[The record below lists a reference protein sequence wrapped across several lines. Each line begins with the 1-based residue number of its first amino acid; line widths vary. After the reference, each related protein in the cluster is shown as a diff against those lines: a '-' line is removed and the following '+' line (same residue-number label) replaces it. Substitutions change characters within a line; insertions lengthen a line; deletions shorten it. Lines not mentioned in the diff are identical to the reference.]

1 MIASAG
7 SRVREAG
14 QGKWGMLAAIFDA
27 ASYEGN
33 AAAIPTLITAGAM
46 ALLAVVVLV
55 REGASREARQF
66 AVLAATICIWLFCF
80 SLMYFARD
88 GRVALLWARSAYLG
102 IACIPAALY
111 HFTVVVTR
119 GRRRWL
125 VRASW
130 LAALAFFV
138 AIAASDALLRDLFRY
153 SWGFYPHF
161 RWLGAPFLAFF
172 FAMLALSLREQW
184 LDYRQASPGT
194 HRLRTRW
201 LMTGFAIAYLGSF
214 DYVAAYGANL
224 YPFGYLPVFSFIV
237 ISAETIRRYRLVD
250 LTPAFAAEQ
259 ILATVADPVIVC
271 DGEGRIRFANAAASA
286 VFGYGQD
293 ELAGAPIELLI
304 EPAGGGAER
313 LRPAGT
319 LVRDL
324 EMVFRTRGGERV
336 DVGVSLSPLRDERRT
351 TVGAV
356 LIARD
361 VRARKRAEDALR
373 ESEERYRSLFERNQA
388 GVFRTTIG
396 GEILDCNDAFARIL
410 GFAGRDDG
418 IGRNMLGH
426 YADLRERAA
435 LVQKMRAAGA
445 LTEEEVALKRA
456 DGSPAWILAN
466 ALLLPARGGAPEIIE
481 GTVVDITQR
490 KNVESQIVHQAYH
503 DALTGLPNRMLFYD
517 RLNQALA
524 LVRRTRRGL
533 AVLFLDLDQFKL
545 VNDTLGHGA
554 GDRLLVEI
562 ARRLQQT
569 VRESDT
575 VARAGGDEFI
585 LLLRDVDS
593 GTDAARTAQKVLEAV
608 AQPVEIDG
616 QRLYLTTSI
625 GISLFPG
632 DGEEAEALLTSAD
645 IAMYRAKDLGRN
657 GFQLS
662 TPALNARSVAR
673 LTLER
678 ELRQALERGELALRY
693 QPQLRIASGRTVGV
707 EALLRWN
714 HPRRGL
720 VEPGD
725 FIAVAEDA
733 RLILPIGE
741 WVLRTACEQARAWRA
756 QGCPELHVA
765 VNLSAL
771 QFQQPGLAGRVE
783 AILRESG
790 LAAAALVIEITE
802 SAAMQNV
809 ELTVEVLARLRGMGV
824 RVALDDFGTGHA
836 SLAYLRQ
843 FPIDALK
850 IDRSFVADLETRRE
864 GPAIVTAIIGLAHG
878 LDLEVIAEGV
888 ETAGQ
893 LGYLAARGCDAYQGF
908 LASAPLAAAGVPGFV
923 QA

>member
-1 MIASAG
+1 
-7 SRVREAG
+7 
-14 QGKWGMLAAIFDA
+14 
-27 ASYEGN
+27 
-33 AAAIPTLITAGAM
+33 
-46 ALLAVVVLV
+46 
-55 REGASREARQF
+55 
-66 AVLAATICIWLFCF
+66 
-80 SLMYFARD
+80 
-88 GRVALLWARSAYLG
+88 
-102 IACIPAALY
+102 
-111 HFTVVVTR
+111 
-119 GRRRWL
+119 
-125 VRASW
+125 
-130 LAALAFFV
+130 
-138 AIAASDALLRDLFRY
+138 
-153 SWGFYPHF
+153 
-161 RWLGAPFLAFF
+161 
-172 FAMLALSLREQW
+172 
-184 LDYRQASPGT
+184 
-194 HRLRTRW
+194 
-201 LMTGFAIAYLGSF
+201 
-214 DYVAAYGANL
+214 
-224 YPFGYLPVFSFIV
+224 
-237 ISAETIRRYRLVD
+237 
-250 LTPAFAAEQ
+250 
-259 ILATVADPVIVC
+259 
-271 DGEGRIRFANAAASA
+271 
-286 VFGYGQD
+286 
-293 ELAGAPIELLI
+293 
-304 EPAGGGAER
+304 
-313 LRPAGT
+313 
-319 LVRDL
+319 
-324 EMVFRTRGGERV
+324 
-336 DVGVSLSPLRDERRT
+336 
-351 TVGAV
+351 
-356 LIARD
+356 
-361 VRARKRAEDALR
+361 
-373 ESEERYRSLFERNQA
+373 
-388 GVFRTTIG
+388 
-396 GEILDCNDAFARIL
+396 
-410 GFAGRDDG
+410 
-418 IGRNMLGH
+418 
-426 YADLRERAA
+426 
-435 LVQKMRAAGA
+435 
-445 LTEEEVALKRA
+445 
-456 DGSPAWILAN
+456 
-466 ALLLPARGGAPEIIE
+466 
-481 GTVVDITQR
+481 
-490 KNVESQIVHQAYH
+490 
-503 DALTGLPNRMLFYD
+503 
-517 RLNQALA
+517 
-524 LVRRTRRGL
+524 
-533 AVLFLDLDQFKL
+533 
-545 VNDTLGHGA
+545 
-554 GDRLLVEI
+554 
-562 ARRLQQT
+562 
-569 VRESDT
+569 
-575 VARAGGDEFI
+575 
-585 LLLRDVDS
+585 
-593 GTDAARTAQKVLEAV
+593 V